1 MKNYTLENVE
11 YLRRAGHM
19 SYDEAIALIEK
30 HGGDLEAA
38 ISEIKANADDTAAAN
53 AQTETAEEKTES
65 KATEKKNCWD
75 NWCEACEKS
84 SCDWKKNC
92 GFGSKTT
99 NNNGGI
105 FTMLSKNLLMVRKGD
120 TIIANF
126 SLLFSIIATIVAPW
140 LALGCAVL
148 ALALGYRI
156 SFERKEEVFQ
166 NIHSVVHNA
175 ARNVRD
181 GIKEMVK

>member
-38 ISEIKANADDTAAAN
+38 MNEIKANASADKAEAN
-53 AQTETAEEKTES
+53 QEAKPEAKAEEKTE
-65 KATEKKNCWD
+65 KNCWD
-75 NWCEACEKS
+75 NWCEDCKKAH
-84 SCDWKKNC
+84 CDWSTKSASDTKN
-92 GFGSKTT
+92 

-105 FTMLSKNLLMVRKGD
+105 FTMLNKNRLMVRKGD
-120 TIIANF
+120 VVIANF
-126 SLLFSIIATIVAPW
+126 SLLFTIIAVLVAPW
-140 LALGCAVL
+140 LALGCAIL

-156 SFERKEEVFQ
+156 SFERKEEVFG
-166 NIHSVVHNA
+166 NIHNIVHNA
-175 ARNVRD
+175 ARNVKD
-181 GIKEMVK
+181 GIREMVR